1 MKLIARFACL
11 SYSKR
16 RLELKDDEDDV
27 EVEDDDDDDEE
38 RDEDVDRA
46 LTHFVK
52 KGKAKKSK
60 RPGRKPRWCPK
71 VLDDSIDVVNSNEYK
86 IKLIFTNT
94 KNQRNSPI
102 YANLAHLNGK
112 IHQCKNKKQEKS
124 HLKALCRANLFCEGK
139 GFFFQT
145 SDFHPFF
152 DEND

>member
-16 RLELKDDEDDV
+16 HLELKDDEDDV

-102 YANLAHLNGK
+102 YAK
-112 IHQCKNKKQEKS
+112 ILGIS
-124 HLKALCRANLFCEGK
+124 
-139 GFFFQT
+139 
-145 SDFHPFF
+145 
-152 DEND
+152 